1 MLYYTGLNDIMK
13 LTPLGISL
21 VNIKMMSRVAVDE
34 TVIEL
39 WLVDVDPNLGAWIAE
54 IGAENDS
61 LIKAVMSPLGALGRS
76 WLF

>member
-39 WLVDVDPNLGAWIAE
+39 WLVDVDPILGAWIAE